1 MLNGGNTMT
10 LKEAITTAIGAHG
23 KWKTKFREFMDG
35 KLELDAATVQKN
47 NVCDFGKWLEG
58 DGKQALVAG
67 DYQQIHRLHTEF
79 HSKAAS
85 VISMKKTGDVAGAE
99 KALALG
105 GAFTDASGA
114 LTRVMMD
121 VSKRAA

>member
-1 MLNGGNTMT
+1 MT
-10 LKEAITTAIGAHG
+10 RNEAITAAIGAHG

-35 KLELDAATVQKN
+35 KLELDAPTVLKN
-47 NVCDFGKWLEG
+47 NACDFGKWLEG
-58 DGKQALVAG
+58 EGTQALAAG

-79 HSKAAS
+79 HRVAAS
-85 VISMKKTGDVAGAE
+85 VITMKKSGDVLGAE
-99 KALALG
+99 KALSLAG
-105 GAFTDASGA
+105 IFTEASGS